1 MGSGR
6 SVTESLGQ
14 LVYRQL
20 VHRQFVHRQLLLSES
35 VAAWAAA
42 GKDGKPMPNIPA
54 MNAVWGPMGQA
65 MADVISG
72 KAAPDARFNAAQKEI
87 EAAIKA
93 GS

>member
-1 MGSGR
+1 
-6 SVTESLGQ
+6 
-14 LVYRQL
+14 
-20 VHRQFVHRQLLLSES
+20 
-35 VAAWAAA
+35 
-42 GKDGKPMPNIPA
+42 MPNIPA